1 MILPS
6 NFDHLGHVC
15 GTNLGSF
22 GELAQTEQMGISQGR
37 LANCNVWF
45 HLRASDVGYL
55 QNCVIDGTI
64 QIKLILN
71 NYGLISLFRLV
82 VNLQS
87 LSQSVNLFHLSYL
100 LRVRSYEA
108 PPLFLLVCFD
118 VLVSFVA
125 S

>member
-1 MILPS
+1 LQY
-6 NFDHLGHVC
+6 D
-15 GTNLGSF
+15 
-22 GELAQTEQMGISQGR
+22 
-37 LANCNVWF
+37 VWF

-87 LSQSVNLFHLSYL
+87 LSQSVKSI
-100 LRVRSYEA
+100 
-108 PPLFLLVCFD
+108 P
-118 VLVSFVA
+118 SFVSPSGPVLRSA
-125 S
+125 AIVSLGLFRCIGFICSLVGRAVCSDINPKALIDTFVTLMCQPVKTAARQM